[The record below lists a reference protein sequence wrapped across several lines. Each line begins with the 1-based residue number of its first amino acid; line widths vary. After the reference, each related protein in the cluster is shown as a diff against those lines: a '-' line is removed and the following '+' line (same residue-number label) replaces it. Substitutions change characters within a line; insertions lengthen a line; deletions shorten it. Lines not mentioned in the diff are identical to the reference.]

1 MYYSYAKEL
10 YVGEITAYSE
20 SQELIIT
27 LCILLEYEET
37 TCTTCTSPSY
47 AWREI
52 TDDATGFG
60 CRNMIFYFRRVSS
73 HSPVLW
79 TEWHS

>member
-1 MYYSYAKEL
+1 MEHAYR
-10 YVGEITAYSE
+10 EITTYSE

-27 LCILLEYEET
+27 LRILLEYEGLPVLLVPAQAM
-37 TCTTCTSPSY
+37 CG
-47 AWREI
+47 EI

-79 TEWHS
+79 TE